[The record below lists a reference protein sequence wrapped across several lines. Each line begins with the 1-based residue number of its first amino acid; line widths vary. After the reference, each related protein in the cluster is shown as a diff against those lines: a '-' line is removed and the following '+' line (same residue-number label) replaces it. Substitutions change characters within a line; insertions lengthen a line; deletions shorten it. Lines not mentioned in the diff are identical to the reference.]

1 MVLIIKRGVK
11 LKIRMILKATVLV
24 AGFISSISICY
35 GDFGVIRDDS
45 WDNTAVRRVLQAFT
59 YGGFATDT
67 QIAAWADMGP
77 RAAIAQILTFA
88 PTNDLLSPP
97 ETDNI
102 QFHLQVGGK
111 DRTLQALHE
120 LWMNGTNPDNRYGTL
135 NAAAVATF
143 NPLYSSGMLN
153 NDSLKFA
160 WMAAVN
166 KRGLNPFR
174 QRVGLWLT
182 NYLMSV
188 HADATHSF
196 VPIRTMYDESMDLL
210 AQNNKFATVLG
221 DAAASAAIAVQY
233 KHRYSRYYKS
243 TGQFYV
249 NDDFAREFHQLFFG
263 INGVLAGFAE
273 SSPEAIAFKLYYE
286 NVTIEG
292 TAQALTGMEVLDGTH
307 YNSVCC
313 YAGDQINFQSTNNV
327 LYHFAG
333 AVEALNFNNK
343 GVANVSGPTAK
354 AKLANLA
361 QIAINDPESERNLP
375 VKIVSYFADDNL
387 GEATKDTLRSGWL
400 ASGKNLLS
408 FLRAYAISPEFHSA
422 SRFKYM
428 NAFERNMRI
437 YTQNTVDNTES
448 YVNYVPPIGRIQL
461 QDAELFYPKHFVFGG
476 QTGIEASDNS
486 QVLKEA
492 YNANVTYPDFLGR
505 NKLTSPVWVKDW
517 AKVIPKNRN
526 GNYVV
531 EDVARWLWNHF
542 IGDGGKNYG
551 PQEKAYISALLATG
565 VDFLTQISPT
575 SPDMTGYTDLKLQTD
590 PILSKQIEANENTV
604 MDLGS
609 AIATQREAANLR
621 VGMAVNFITVTPFMF
636 AQEGL

>member
-1 MVLIIKRGVK
+1 M
-11 LKIRMILKATVLV
+11 KILMILKATVLT
-24 AGFISSISICY
+24 AGFISSISTCY
-35 GDFGVIRDDS
+35 GDFGLISDAS
-45 WDNTAVRRVLQAFT
+45 WDNSAVRRVLHTFA
-59 YGGFATDT
+59 YGGFASDA
-67 QIAAWADMGP
+67 QIQAWADMP
-77 RAAIAQILTFA
+77 PQAAIAQILTFA

-97 ETDNI
+97 EMDNI
-102 QFHLQVGGK
+102 QSHLQVGGK
-111 DRTLQALHE
+111 DRTLQAVHE

-188 HADATHSF
+188 HAEATHSF

-210 AQNNKFATVLG
+210 AQNNNFATVLG

-233 KHRYSRYYKS
+233 KHRYSKYYKN

-263 INGVLAGFAE
+263 INGVLDGYAE

-292 TAQALTGMEVLDGTH
+292 TAEALTGMEVLDGTH

-313 YAGDQINFQSTNNV
+313 YAGDQINFQSPNNV
-327 LYHFAG
+327 LYHFGG
-333 AVEALNFNNK
+333 AVEALNFKNK
-343 GVANVSGPTAK
+343 GVANVSGATAE

-375 VKIVSYFADDNL
+375 VKIASYFADDNL
-387 GEATKDTLRSGWL
+387 GDATKTTLRSGWL

-437 YTQNTVDNTES
+437 YTQNTIDNIES
-448 YVNYVPPIGRIQL
+448 YVNFEPPLGRIQL

-505 NKLTSPVWVKDW
+505 NKLTSPSWVKDW
-517 AKVIPKNRN
+517 AKVVPKDIN
-526 GNYVV
+526 GNYIVG
-531 EDVARWLWNHF
+531 DVARWLWNHF
-542 IGDGGKNYG
+542 VGDGGKNYG

-575 SPDMTGYTDLKLQTD
+575 SPDLKGYTDVQLQTD
-590 PILSKQIEANENTV
+590 PILSAKVAANENTI
-604 MDLGS
+604 MNLNS
-609 AIATQREAANLR
+609 TTATQREAANLW